1 MVNVNKYFENLQK
14 HIFDCGFFCM
24 LFMEYYDSRE
34 VVEYIL
40 ESITQYRKI
49 VAARLIK
56 NRDNKVDLTDIME
69 KQLKFV

>member
-1 MVNVNKYFENLQK
+1 
-14 HIFDCGFFCM
+14 M